1 MNKKLK
7 IVSSLALAGMLV
19 TSSFGAGKVFAD
31 STSDYITNPVGI
43 YNKLVQGKTV
53 IPYVLDNKWDSLTV
67 NDIME
72 SDLNV
77 RTIKNAKGETVEN
90 KDDLVGTGS
99 VIKTTDGKEYTVVLY
114 GDVNGDGKVNS
125 NDALLVEKSI
135 VDMAEL
141 NDVQKVA
148 GDVSSSENNNHKRD
162 GKVNSND
169 SLAIKKFSAEIS
181 STVITDLPA
190 KEEEEVN
197 YNYTFSIKDAQYVN
211 SENESAIILKVDLD
225 EVLTEDTKFSLIF
238 SGNKDGEPY
247 EITDKTIKIEKNLVS
262 KEKKNPIDLSGFDDG
277 IITLTMKELDEEG
290 NVIDNVV
297 GKYTMV
303 KNAVEPAAANVN
315 TNRTGTRTA
324 TLSLEKCGESGI
336 TKVKYVVKRLTD
348 PAEAAPTKVEDLTN
362 TINASNGKVE
372 NVQVADNL
380 DTKVAYTVYYVLENE
395 YGSQSGI
402 KSVVIASDD
411 NSVKAEEALKEVV
424 APDLTKE
431 DATTAVFSWGE
442 DENYDSSK
450 TYIATLY
457 KDGEPIYVEEING
470 SETTP
475 EFTAKM
481 NENGKYKVSVV
492 VKGNAEGTSTNSTAT
507 ESEEV
512 TVSTLAAVSDVKIEN
527 TDDGIILSWN
537 NPNGKEEFKEY
548 AISLYSIDAEGNEVS
563 VKDNITCENDQNKVM
578 LDGIL
583 PNTIYVAKVKV
594 IALDGIETLDSEEVT
609 SNQFYVVEEPTV
621 SNAKKGTNSIT
632 FTIKPIAIPNK
643 TVDYKVEVYNVIS
656 ENDPPVYEYKYNTT
670 KEVTANRDNEIT
682 IDGLNA
688 SSAYAFRLIAIVDGN
703 EVKSD
708 YSLEIWTLP
717 EINNITVGTVEDAKK
732 ENSAKIA
739 ADDTTLYINGV
750 EYTDPELDAARKIVE
765 NLKPGDVVTISD
777 NASNVEIILSGAAD
791 QEGSEREFT
800 DLDESSV
807 VLENNGYSKTISGSF
822 KTLTLKGNV
831 YNLADDVTADEIILT
846 DGVDVTGNKAYTI
859 ESGATVTINGVE
871 INASNEM
878 KLSASGKNIT
888 VDVKGSSSNDA
899 EFTFENTTTDD
910 VTITFDGDETLTAQ
924 QLGTIKI
931 TSVGG
936 KVTVL
941 SSNVSVKA
949 DIKVEVNKGTVDIT
963 EPALTGDKE
972 VSVSADKDN
981 KATVVAVS
989 KTDAP
994 DKLINYCAKVEG
1006 GTIDLKDYSNEDM
1019 KDMFKSDADISLT
1032 DDDVTKIDDYISSF
1046 GLNGTGATLNVKE
1059 GNVVTITLT
1068 SSVDKIENIK

>member
-19 TSSFGAGKVFAD
+19 TGGFGVGKVFAD
-31 STSDYITNPVGI
+31 STSDSLTNPVGI

-53 IPYVLDNKWDSLTV
+53 VPYVL
-67 NDIME
+67 
-72 SDLNV
+72 
-77 RTIKNAKGETVEN
+77 AN
-90 KDDLVGTGS
+90 KDDKLTVKDVTESDIFKGNVSTVDGTAVTDQSKLVGTGD

-114 GDVNGDGKVNS
+114 GDVDGNGGATGI
-125 NDALLVEKSI
+125 DALRILDASAGNITLTDVEREAADVKNDGNLNSI
-135 VDMAEL
+135 DALYLQEFV
-141 NDVQKVA
+141 V
-148 GDVSSSENNNHKRD
+148 GNH
-162 GKVNSND
+162 GVISN
-169 SLAIKKFSAEIS
+169 
-181 STVITDLPA
+181 LPEA
-190 KEEEEVN
+190 EEEVVES
-197 YNYTFSIKDAQYVN
+197 NYTFSIKDAGYVN
-211 SENESAIILKVDLD
+211 SVNKGAVTLKIDLD
-225 EVLTEDTKFSLIF
+225 EVLTENDVTPFKLVIS
-238 SGNKDGEPY
+238 DE
-247 EITDKTIKIEKNLVS
+247 DKETADVESTVNIGKNLVS
-262 KEKKNPIDLSGFDDG
+262 VETEKIDLSSLSDG
-277 IITLTMKELDEEG
+277 TITVTMKDKDE
-290 NVIDNVV
+290 NVV
-297 GKYTMV
+297 ATYKME
-303 KNAVEPAAANVN
+303 KNTVQPNATNVN

-548 AISLYSIDAEGNEVS
+548 AISLYSINDKGEEVLVADA
-563 VKDNITCENDQNKVM
+563 NITCANDQNKVDITSEIE
-578 LDGIL
+578 L
-583 PNTIYVAKVKV
+583 NTIYVAKVNV
-594 IALDGIETLDSEEVT
+594 VALDGQMAVLTPEEVT

-621 SNAKKGTNSIT
+621 NNSDRGTNSIT
-632 FTIKPIAIPNK
+632 FTINPIKFPNK
-643 TVDYKVEVYNVIS
+643 TVEYKVEVYNVIS

-670 KEVTANRDNEIT
+670 EEVTVNRDNEVT
-682 IDGLNA
+682 IDGLEA

-750 EYTDPELDAARKIVE
+750 EYTDPELEPARKIVK
-765 NLKPGDVVTISD
+765 NLKEGDVVTISD
-777 NASNVEIILSGAAD
+777 DASNVEIKLGGTAD
-791 QEGSEREFT
+791 NEARDFGNT
-800 DLDESSV
+800 DFAKSTV
-807 VLENNGYSKTISGSF
+807 VLENNNFNKTISGTF
-822 KTLTLKGNV
+822 KSLTLKG
-831 YNLADDVTADEIILT
+831 AGTIFDVDGVTIADENEGQLVIT
-846 DGVDVTGNKAYTI
+846 DGVEVSGDNYYTV
-859 ESGATVTINGVE
+859 ESNAEVTINKV
-871 INASNEM
+871 NVSTSDEM
-878 KLSASGKNIT
+878 KLVAEGKDLAVVVENGVT
-888 VDVKGSSSNDA
+888 SDVV
-899 EFTFENTTTDD
+899 FENATEGDAVIAFIGDD
-910 VTITFDGDETLTAQ
+910 TFTAEQAGTIT
-924 QLGTIKI
+924 IK
-931 TSVGG
+931 SEGG

-941 SSNVSVKA
+941 SSQVNVSA
-949 DIKVEVNKGTVDIT
+949 DIKVEVNKGEVDIT

-972 VSVSADKDN
+972 ISVSADKDN
-981 KATVVAVS
+981 PAIVTAVS

-994 DKLINYCAKVEG
+994 DAVINYCDDENDTLAFE
-1006 GTIDLKDYSNEDM
+1006 LKDYTDEEIKEMFGVEKQEDII
-1019 KDMFKSDADISLT
+1019 A
-1032 DDDVTKIDDYISSF
+1032 IDEYISSF
-1046 GLNGTGATLNVKE
+1046 GLNGTGATLGVE
-1059 GNVVTITLT
+1059 AGNVVTITFT
-1068 SSVDKIENIK
+1068 GSVDKIENIK

>member
-324 TLSLEKCGESGI
+324 TLSLESCGDNDI
-336 TKVKYVVKRLTD
+336 TKVRYIVPEENSTV
-348 PAEAAPTKVEDLTN
+348 PTEDKLTN
-362 TINASNGKVE
+362 TIDVTNGKIE
-372 NVQVADNL
+372 NVQIADNL
-380 DTKVAYTVYYVLENE
+380 ETNKAYKIYYVLENK
-395 YGSQSGI
+395 YGSVSS
-402 KSVVIASDD
+402 SVQEAIIALD
-411 NSVKAEEALKEVV
+411 NRDVVPKDAVKEVTV
-424 APDLTKE
+424 NVKNG
-431 DATTAVFSWGE
+431 VFKW
-442 DENYDSSK
+442 DSESTE
-450 TYIATLY
+450 TYIVTLY
-457 KDGEPIYVEEING
+457 RDGRAIDVRTIEGQGKCN
-470 SETTP
+470 
-475 EFTAKM
+475 FANKM
-481 NENGKYKVSVV
+481 NVAGTYKASVV
-492 VKGNAEGTSTNSTAT
+492 VRGEEDGTKTNSSAT
-507 ESEEV
+507 ESKEV
-512 TVSTLAAVSDVKIEN
+512 TVRSLAAVTDVKIEN
-527 TDDGIILSWN
+527 TEDGIQLSWN
-537 NPNGKEEFKEY
+537 NSNKADEFASY

-688 SSAYAFRLIAIVDGN
+688 SSAYAFRLVAVVDGN

-708 YSLEIWTLP
+708 YSNEIWTLP
-717 EINNITVGTVEDAKK
+717 EINNITVGTIEEASEKD
-732 ENSAKIA
+732 SSKIA
-739 ADDTTLYINGV
+739 ADNTTLYINGV
-750 EYTDPELDAARKIVE
+750 TYVTTTGNVEELDAARKIVE

-949 DIKVEVNKGTVDIT
+949 DIKVEVNKGTVDISA
-963 EPALTGDKE
+963 PALTGNKE
-972 VSVSADKDN
+972 VSVTADKDN

-1019 KDMFKSDADISLT
+1019 KDMFKTDADISLT

-1068 SSVDKIENIK
+1068 SSVDKIENLK

>member
-19 TSSFGAGKVFAD
+19 TGGFGVGKVFAD
-31 STSDYITNPVGI
+31 STSDSLTNPVGI

-53 IPYVLDNKWDSLTV
+53 VPYVL
-67 NDIME
+67 
-72 SDLNV
+72 
-77 RTIKNAKGETVEN
+77 AN
-90 KDDLVGTGS
+90 KDDKLTVKDVTESDIFKGNVSTVDGTAVTDQSKLVGTGD

-114 GDVNGDGKVNS
+114 GDVDGNGGATGI
-125 NDALLVEKSI
+125 DALRILDASAGNITLTDVEREAADVKNDGNLNSI
-135 VDMAEL
+135 DALYLQEFV
-141 NDVQKVA
+141 V
-148 GDVSSSENNNHKRD
+148 GNH
-162 GKVNSND
+162 GVISN
-169 SLAIKKFSAEIS
+169 
-181 STVITDLPA
+181 LPEA
-190 KEEEEVN
+190 EEEVVES
-197 YNYTFSIKDAQYVN
+197 NYTFSIKDAGYVN
-211 SENESAIILKVDLD
+211 SVNKGAVTLKIDLD
-225 EVLTEDTKFSLIF
+225 EVLTENDVTPFKLVIS
-238 SGNKDGEPY
+238 DE
-247 EITDKTIKIEKNLVS
+247 DKETADVESTVNIGKNLVS
-262 KEKKNPIDLSGFDDG
+262 VETEKIDLSSLSDG
-277 IITLTMKELDEEG
+277 TITVTMKDKDE
-290 NVIDNVV
+290 NVV
-297 GKYTMV
+297 ATYKME
-303 KNAVEPAAANVN
+303 KNTVQPNATNVN

-395 YGSQSGI
+395 YGSQSEI

-507 ESEEV
+507 KSEEV

-548 AISLYSIDAEGNEVS
+548 AISLYSINDKGEEVLVADA
-563 VKDNITCENDQNKVM
+563 NITCANDQNKVDITSEIE
-578 LDGIL
+578 L
-583 PNTIYVAKVKV
+583 NTIYVAKVNV
-594 IALDGIETLDSEEVT
+594 VALDGQMAVLTPEEVT

-621 SNAKKGTNSIT
+621 NNSDRGTNSIT
-632 FTIKPIAIPNK
+632 FTINPIKIPNK
-643 TVDYKVEVYNVIS
+643 TVEYKVEVYNVIS

-670 KEVTANRDNEIT
+670 EEVTVNRDNEVT
-682 IDGLNA
+682 IDGLEA

-739 ADDTTLYINGV
+739 ADDNSLYINGV
-750 EYTDPELDAARKIVE
+750 TYAAVNNELDAARKVVK
-765 NLKPGDVVTISD
+765 NLLPGDVVTVND
-777 NASNVEIILSGAAD
+777 DASNVEIKLGGTAD
-791 QEGSEREFT
+791 NEARDFGNT
-800 DLDESSV
+800 DFAKSTV
-807 VLENNGYSKTISGSF
+807 VLENNNFNKTISGTF
-822 KTLTLKGNV
+822 KSLTLKG
-831 YNLADDVTADEIILT
+831 AGTIFDVDGVTIADENEGQLVIT
-846 DGVDVTGNKAYTI
+846 DGVEVSGDNYYTV
-859 ESGATVTINGVE
+859 ESNAEVTINKV
-871 INASNEM
+871 NVSTSDEM
-878 KLSASGKNIT
+878 KIVAEGKDLAVVVEKGVT
-888 VDVKGSSSNDA
+888 SDVV
-899 EFTFENTTTDD
+899 FENATEGDAVIAFIGDD
-910 VTITFDGDETLTAQ
+910 TFTAEQAGTIT
-924 QLGTIKI
+924 IK
-931 TSVGG
+931 SVGG

-941 SSNVSVKA
+941 SSQVNVSA
-949 DIKVEVNKGTVDIT
+949 DIKVEVNKGEVDIT

-981 KATVVAVS
+981 PAIVTAVS

-994 DKLINYCAKVEG
+994 DAVINYYDDENDTSAFE
-1006 GTIDLKDYSNEDM
+1006 LKDYTDEEIKEMFGVEKQEDII
-1019 KDMFKSDADISLT
+1019 A
-1032 DDDVTKIDDYISSF
+1032 IDEYISSF
-1046 GLNGTGATLNVKE
+1046 GLNGTGATLEVE
-1059 GNVVTITLT
+1059 AGNVVTITFT
-1068 SSVDKIENIK
+1068 GSVDKIENIK

>member
-247 EITDKTIKIEKNLVS
+247 EIPDKTIKIEKNLVS

-303 KNAVEPAAANVN
+303 KNAVKPAAANVN

-324 TLSLEKCGESGI
+324 TLSLESCGDNDI
-336 TKVKYVVKRLTD
+336 TKVRYIVLEENSTV
-348 PAEAAPTKVEDLTN
+348 PTEDKLTN
-362 TINASNGKVE
+362 TIDVTNGKIE
-372 NVQVADNL
+372 NVQIADNL
-380 DTKVAYTVYYVLENE
+380 ETNKAYKIYYVLENK
-395 YGSQSGI
+395 YGSVSSPVQEAI
-402 KSVVIASDD
+402 IALDNRDVVPKDA
-411 NSVKAEEALKEVV
+411 VKEVTV
-424 APDLTKE
+424 NVKNG
-431 DATTAVFSWGE
+431 VFKW
-442 DENYDSSK
+442 DSESTE
-450 TYIATLY
+450 TYIVTLY
-457 KDGEPIYVEEING
+457 RDGRAIDVRTIEGQGKCN
-470 SETTP
+470 
-475 EFTAKM
+475 FANKM
-481 NENGKYKVSVV
+481 NVAGTYKASVV
-492 VKGNAEGTSTNSTAT
+492 VRGEKDGTKTNSSAT
-507 ESEEV
+507 ESKEV
-512 TVSTLAAVSDVKIEN
+512 TVRSLAAVTDVKIEN
-527 TDDGIILSWN
+527 TEDGIQLSWN
-537 NPNGKEEFKEY
+537 NSNKADEFASY

-688 SSAYAFRLIAIVDGN
+688 SSAYAFRLVAVVDGN

-708 YSLEIWTLP
+708 YSNEIWTLP
-717 EINNITVGTVEDAKK
+717 EINNITVGTIEEASEKD
-732 ENSAKIA
+732 SSKIA
-739 ADDTTLYINGV
+739 ADNTTLYINGV
-750 EYTDPELDAARKIVE
+750 PYVTTTGNVEELDAARKIVE

-777 NASNVEIILSGAAD
+777 NASNVEIKLGGTAD
-791 QEGSEREFT
+791 NEARDFGHEDFV
-800 DLDESSV
+800 ESTV
-807 VLENNGYSKTISGSF
+807 VLENNNFNKTISGTF
-822 KTLTLKGNV
+822 KSLTLKGEKTLYDV
-831 YNLADDVTADEIILT
+831 SGVTADEIILT
-846 DGVDVTGNKAYTI
+846 DGVDVTGPKGYTV
-859 ESGATVTINGVE
+859 ESGAEVIINKVKV
-871 INASNEM
+871 STSDNEM
-878 KLSASGKNIT
+878 KLKAEGKNLT
-888 VDVKGSSSNDA
+888 VLVENAVTSDVVFENLTDGDA
-899 EFTFENTTTDD
+899 E
-910 VTITFDGDETLTAQ
+910 IAFDGDVTSEQA
-924 QLGTIKI
+924 GTITIKSIGGII
-931 TSVGG
+931 T
-936 KVTVL
+936 VTSTNV
-941 SSNVSVKA
+941 NVSA
-949 DIKVEVNKGTVDIT
+949 DIKVEVNKGTVDISA
-963 EPALTGDKE
+963 PALTGNI
-972 VSVSADKDN
+972 SVTADKDN

-1019 KDMFKSDADISLT
+1019 KDMFKTDADISLT

-1068 SSVDKIENIK
+1068 SSVDKIDNLK

>member
-19 TSSFGAGKVFAD
+19 TGGFGVGKVFAD
-31 STSDYITNPVGI
+31 STSDSLTNPVGI

-53 IPYVLDNKWDSLTV
+53 VPYVL
-67 NDIME
+67 
-72 SDLNV
+72 
-77 RTIKNAKGETVEN
+77 AN
-90 KDDLVGTGS
+90 KDDKLTVKDVTESDIFKGNVSTVDGTAVTDQSKLVGTGD

-114 GDVNGDGKVNS
+114 GDVDGNGGATGI
-125 NDALLVEKSI
+125 DALRILDASAGNITLTDVEREAADVKNDGNLNSI
-135 VDMAEL
+135 DALYLQEFV
-141 NDVQKVA
+141 V
-148 GDVSSSENNNHKRD
+148 GNH
-162 GKVNSND
+162 GVISN
-169 SLAIKKFSAEIS
+169 
-181 STVITDLPA
+181 LPEA
-190 KEEEEVN
+190 EEEVVES
-197 YNYTFSIKDAQYVN
+197 NYTFSIKDAGYVN
-211 SENESAIILKVDLD
+211 SVNKGAVTLKIDLD
-225 EVLTEDTKFSLIF
+225 EVLTENDVTPFKLVIS
-238 SGNKDGEPY
+238 DE
-247 EITDKTIKIEKNLVS
+247 DKETADVESTVNIGKNLVS
-262 KEKKNPIDLSGFDDG
+262 VETEKIDLSSLSDG
-277 IITLTMKELDEEG
+277 TITVTMKDKDE
-290 NVIDNVV
+290 NVV
-297 GKYTMV
+297 ATYKME
-303 KNAVEPAAANVN
+303 KNTVQPNATNVN

-395 YGSQSGI
+395 YGSQSEI

-548 AISLYSIDAEGNEVS
+548 AISLYSINDKGEEVLVADA
-563 VKDNITCENDQNKVM
+563 NITCANDQNKVDITSEIE
-578 LDGIL
+578 LY
-583 PNTIYVAKVKV
+583 TIYVAKVNV
-594 IALDGIETLDSEEVT
+594 VALDGQMAVLTPEEVT

-621 SNAKKGTNSIT
+621 NNSDRGTNSIT
-632 FTIKPIAIPNK
+632 FTINPIKIPNK
-643 TVDYKVEVYNVIS
+643 TVEYKVEVYNVIS

-670 KEVTANRDNEIT
+670 EEVTVNRDNEVT
-682 IDGLNA
+682 IDGLEA

-750 EYTDPELDAARKIVE
+750 EYTDPELEPARKIVK
-765 NLKPGDVVTISD
+765 NLKEGDVVTISD
-777 NASNVEIILSGAAD
+777 DASNVEIKLGGTAD
-791 QEGSEREFT
+791 NEARDFGNT
-800 DLDESSV
+800 DFAESTV
-807 VLENNGYSKTISGSF
+807 VLENNNFNKTISGTF
-822 KTLTLKGNV
+822 KSLTLKG
-831 YNLADDVTADEIILT
+831 AGTIFDVDGVTIADENEGQLVIT
-846 DGVDVTGNKAYTI
+846 DGVEVSGDNYYTV
-859 ESGATVTINGVE
+859 ESNAEVTINKV
-871 INASNEM
+871 NVSTSDEM
-878 KLSASGKNIT
+878 KLVAEGKDLAVVVENGVT
-888 VDVKGSSSNDA
+888 SDVV
-899 EFTFENTTTDD
+899 FENGTEGDAVIAFIGDD
-910 VTITFDGDETLTAQ
+910 TFTAEQAGTIT
-924 QLGTIKI
+924 IK
-931 TSVGG
+931 SEGG

-941 SSNVSVKA
+941 SSQVNVSA
-949 DIKVEVNKGTVDIT
+949 DIKVEVNKGEVDIT

-972 VSVSADKDN
+972 ISVSADKDN
-981 KATVVAVS
+981 PAIVTAVS

-994 DKLINYCAKVEG
+994 DAVINYCDDENDTLAFE
-1006 GTIDLKDYSNEDM
+1006 LKDYTDEEIKEMFGVEKQEDII
-1019 KDMFKSDADISLT
+1019 A
-1032 DDDVTKIDDYISSF
+1032 IDEYISSF
-1046 GLNGTGATLNVKE
+1046 GLNGTGATLEVE
-1059 GNVVTITLT
+1059 AGNVVTITFT
-1068 SSVDKIENIK
+1068 GSVDKIENIK

>member
-19 TSSFGAGKVFAD
+19 TGGFGVGKVFAD
-31 STSDYITNPVGI
+31 STSDSLTNPVGI

-53 IPYVLDNKWDSLTV
+53 VPYVL
-67 NDIME
+67 
-72 SDLNV
+72 
-77 RTIKNAKGETVEN
+77 AN
-90 KDDLVGTGS
+90 KDDKLTVKDVTESDIFKGNVSTVDGTAVTDQSKLVGTGD

-114 GDVNGDGKVNS
+114 GDVDGNGGATGI
-125 NDALLVEKSI
+125 DALRILDASAGNITLTDVEREAADVKNDGNLNSI
-135 VDMAEL
+135 DALYLQEFV
-141 NDVQKVA
+141 V
-148 GDVSSSENNNHKRD
+148 GNH
-162 GKVNSND
+162 GVISN
-169 SLAIKKFSAEIS
+169 
-181 STVITDLPA
+181 LPEA
-190 KEEEEVN
+190 EEEVVES
-197 YNYTFSIKDAQYVN
+197 NYTFSIKDAGYVN
-211 SENESAIILKVDLD
+211 SVNKGAVTLKIDLD
-225 EVLTEDTKFSLIF
+225 EVLTENDVTPFKLVIS
-238 SGNKDGEPY
+238 DE
-247 EITDKTIKIEKNLVS
+247 DKETADVESTVNIGKNLVS
-262 KEKKNPIDLSGFDDG
+262 VETEKIDLSSLSDG
-277 IITLTMKELDEEG
+277 TITVTMKDKDE
-290 NVIDNVV
+290 NVV
-297 GKYTMV
+297 ATYKME
-303 KNAVEPAAANVN
+303 KNTVQPNATNVN

-548 AISLYSIDAEGNEVS
+548 AISLYSINDKGEEVLVADA
-563 VKDNITCENDQNKVM
+563 NITCANDQNKVDITSEIE
-578 LDGIL
+578 L
-583 PNTIYVAKVKV
+583 NTIYVAKVNV
-594 IALDGIETLDSEEVT
+594 VALDGQMAVLTPEEVT

-621 SNAKKGTNSIT
+621 NNSDRGTNSIT
-632 FTIKPIAIPNK
+632 FTINPIKIPNK
-643 TVDYKVEVYNVIS
+643 TVEYKVEVYNVIS

-670 KEVTANRDNEIT
+670 EEVTVNRDNEVT
-682 IDGLNA
+682 IDGLEA

-750 EYTDPELDAARKIVE
+750 EYTDPELEPARKIVK
-765 NLKPGDVVTISD
+765 NLKEGDVVTISD
-777 NASNVEIILSGAAD
+777 DASNVEIKLGGTAD
-791 QEGSEREFT
+791 NEARDFGNT
-800 DLDESSV
+800 DFAESTV
-807 VLENNGYSKTISGSF
+807 VLENNNFNKTISGTF
-822 KTLTLKGNV
+822 KSLTLKG
-831 YNLADDVTADEIILT
+831 AGTIFDVDGVTIADENEGQLVIT
-846 DGVDVTGNKAYTI
+846 DGVEVSGDNYYTV
-859 ESGATVTINGVE
+859 ESNAEVTINKV
-871 INASNEM
+871 NVSTSDEM
-878 KLSASGKNIT
+878 KLVAEGKDLAVVVEKGVT
-888 VDVKGSSSNDA
+888 SDVV
-899 EFTFENTTTDD
+899 FENATKGDAVIAFIGDD
-910 VTITFDGDETLTAQ
+910 TFTAEQAGTIT
-924 QLGTIKI
+924 IK
-931 TSVGG
+931 SVGG

-941 SSNVSVKA
+941 SSQVNVSA
-949 DIKVEVNKGTVDIT
+949 DIKVEVNKGEVDIT

-981 KATVVAVS
+981 PAIVKAVS

-994 DKLINYCAKVEG
+994 DAVINYYDDENTTSAFE
-1006 GTIDLKDYSNEDM
+1006 LKDYTDEEIKEMFGVEKQEDII
-1019 KDMFKSDADISLT
+1019 A
-1032 DDDVTKIDDYISSF
+1032 IDEYISSF
-1046 GLNGTGATLNVKE
+1046 GLNGTGATLEVE
-1059 GNVVTITLT
+1059 AGNVVTITFT
-1068 SSVDKIENIK
+1068 GSVDKIENIK